1 MKESFFIDK
10 QLASQLMEESQAL
23 AVKELLVEGI
33 RDRLAKRKV
42 ECIKEL
48 IGGHLFR
55 LDDEVWVPLDVSQNY
70 YENSMTVYI
79 TFGRLPED
87 VVSPRAKLTGEEKT
101 LLKTYREDIG
111 FIKNSSYWCWKG
123 REAEET
129 AKRLGKLKHHY
140 ELTKCWSWNFNFED
154 AARDDFYTQT
164 GMSFK
169 GDDNFMLKPLESC
182 IIEK

>member
-1 MKESFFIDK
+1 MKDSFYIDR
-10 QLASQLMEESQAL
+10 QLANQLMEESQAL

-33 RDRLAKRKV
+33 RDRLAKRKE
-42 ECIKEL
+42 ECIKDL

-55 LDDEVWVPLDVSQNY
+55 LGDNVWVPLDVSQDY

-87 VVSPRAKLTGEEKT
+87 VVSPRAKLTGEEKK
-101 LLKTYREDIG
+101 LLKIYREDIG

-129 AKRLGKLKHHY
+129 AKRLGNLKHHY

-154 AARDDFYTQT
+154 ATYEGFYTQT
-164 GMSFK
+164 GMNYK
-169 GDDNFMLKPLESC
+169 DDDNTMSQPLESC
-182 IIEK
+182 IIDK